1 VVVAETMDLEHLDL
15 SQTNEQNPEDPVVA
29 VVVLQEERHQ
39 TEMVHLELPT
49 KDMMVVMVLLD
60 HHQPLMPVVVEAAL
74 VLLDKIQ
81 ITQVHPRMVVLVVLD

>member
-1 VVVAETMDLEHLDL
+1 MAETMDLEHLDL

-49 KDMMVVMVLLD
+49 KDMMVVMVILD
-60 HHQPLMPVVVEAAL
+60 HHQPLMLVEPV
-74 VLLDKIQ
+74 
-81 ITQVHPRMVVLVVLD
+81 VVLVVLELIQELIRQVVLVALD